1 MSRRAQELMTRM
13 NNRPRDKCMDKQTD
27 RTNEQTAGRI
37 ESGKQFQTY
46 TETERQRAGQTRGW
60 GGTCGL
66 SIRAWSG
73 HEHAP
78 RRRFFPVDVTYGR
91 RFRGLPCMRLLNSS
105 MAANKA
111 KMATRSARSNTPDPD
126 IIAGKGPN
134 TAAMKQV
141 STNG

>member
-1 MSRRAQELMTRM
+1 
-13 NNRPRDKCMDKQTD
+13 
-27 RTNEQTAGRI
+27 
-37 ESGKQFQTY
+37 
-46 TETERQRAGQTRGW
+46 
-60 GGTCGL
+60 
-66 SIRAWSG
+66 
-73 HEHAP
+73 
-78 RRRFFPVDVTYGR
+78 
-91 RFRGLPCMRLLNSS
+91 MRLLNSS